1 MLLEAENIHDEW
13 KEKMGGTTRKIA
25 ELEVSLRKK
34 ELKDLLYDLALS
46 RIEAKM
52 IERRIINDMPAS
64 EVTNK
69 DYASLITYSL
79 VGNLTDL
86 QASRFGFTKAT
97 GTSFAADNMD
107 DEAQNNQSGP
117 LLFSID
123 LIMTKKIKL
132 DKLVTKF
139 KNEESAIVNVVKE
152 EIEPLFLGTTFLLW
166 GAISKED
173 GTGTVDAQICR
184 YSQTQNPGRIIR
196 VQ

>member
-1 MLLEAENIHDEW
+1 MCDTWCILDPKTGEILKDKEDTPLKFVSQSLRAKCPINSSSGFKDEPQMQALLLEAENIHDEW

-25 ELEVSLRKK
+25 ELEVSLRKR
-34 ELKDLLYDLALS
+34 ELKDLLYNLALS
-46 RIEAKM
+46 MIEAKM

-86 QASRFGFTKAT
+86 QVSRFGFTKAT

-117 LLFSID
+117 PSLQHR
-123 LIMTKKIKL
+123 L
-132 DKLVTKF
+132 DHD
-139 KNEESAIVNVVKE
+139 EEDQ
-152 EIEPLFLGTTFLLW
+152 TRQTCH
-166 GAISKED
+166 
-173 GTGTVDAQICR
+173 QI
-184 YSQTQNPGRIIR
+184 QE
-196 VQ
+196 